1 MASASINIS
10 ILRVDQPRLGQ
21 PNPVTCNVE
30 AESDVVGNHSAE
42 YGNLKGEAEA
52 GTALI

>member
-10 ILRVDQPRLGQ
+10 MLRIDQPRLGH

-30 AESDVVGNHSAE
+30 AESDGVGNHSAK
-42 YGNLKGEAEA
+42 YGNLRGEAEA